1 MTRNSRPNGRLFSI
15 ITHFLYLAVLFH
27 NPILQQGACDTLL
40 KNHDEEME
48 FVMHKVINPKIH
60 YFGTSVVLISTINED
75 GTPNLAPMSSAW
87 WLNQSCMLGMSSKSQ
102 TVQNMIRE
110 GECVLNLPSI
120 DLIPAVD
127 RLTLLTGRNPVPE
140 SKAERGYKFEANK
153 FGVAG
158 LNQLP
163 SQLVQAP
170 RVKECPVHLEARFV
184 KLHPFE
190 EPSSLVAIEVHIE
203 KVHIEENLL
212 IDGQS
217 NYIDPSKWNPM
228 IMNFCEYFGLSEQLS
243 ASKLAPVFG
252 PHSVESMKM

>member
-1 MTRNSRPNGRLFSI
+1 
-15 ITHFLYLAVLFH
+15 
-27 NPILQQGACDTLL
+27 
-40 KNHDEEME
+40 
-48 FVMHKVINPKIH
+48 MHTVIEPKIL

-87 WLNQSCMLGMSSKSQ
+87 WLNQSCMLGLSSKAQ
-102 TVQNMIRE
+102 TVQNLVRE
-110 GECVLNLPSI
+110 RECVLNLPSI
-120 DLIPAVD
+120 DLIPAID

-140 SKAERGYKFEANK
+140 SKALRGYKHQADK

-158 LNQLP
+158 LTPLP
-163 SQLVQAP
+163 AQLVQAP
-170 RVKECPVHLEARFV
+170 RVKECPVHLEAKLV

-190 EPSSLVAIEVHIE
+190 EPSSLVAIEVRIE
-203 KVHIEENLL
+203 KVHIEEDLL
-212 IDGQS
+212 MDANS

-252 PHSVESMKM
+252 PGSAK

>member
-1 MTRNSRPNGRLFSI
+1 
-15 ITHFLYLAVLFH
+15 
-27 NPILQQGACDTLL
+27 
-40 KNHDEEME
+40 
-48 FVMHKVINPKIH
+48 MHKAIQPKIL
-60 YFGTSVVLISTINED
+60 YFGTSVILISTINED

-102 TVQNMIRE
+102 TVQNLIRE
-110 GECVLNLPSI
+110 RECVLNLPSI
-120 DLIPAVD
+120 DLVAAID

-140 SKAERGYKFEANK
+140 SKAKRGYQHEADK

-158 LNQLP
+158 LTPLP
-163 SQLVQAP
+163 SELVEAP
-170 RVKECPVHLEARFV
+170 RVKECPVHLEARLV

-190 EPSSLVAIEVHIE
+190 EPSSLVAMEVHIE
-203 KVHIEENLL
+203 KVHIEEKLL
-212 IDGQS
+212 MDGQS

-252 PHSVESMKM
+252 PPSV

>member
-1 MTRNSRPNGRLFSI
+1 
-15 ITHFLYLAVLFH
+15 
-27 NPILQQGACDTLL
+27 
-40 KNHDEEME
+40 
-48 FVMHKVINPKIH
+48 MHTVIEPKIL

-87 WLNQSCMLGMSSKSQ
+87 WLNQSCMLGLSSKSQ
-102 TVQNMIRE
+102 TVQNLIRE
-110 GECVLNLPSI
+110 HECVLNLPSI
-120 DLIPAVD
+120 DLIPAID

-140 SKAERGYKFEANK
+140 SKAMRGYKHEAHK
-153 FGVAG
+153 FGIAG
-158 LNQLP
+158 LTQLP

-170 RVKECPVHLEARFV
+170 RVKECPVHLEAKLV

-190 EPSSLVAIEVHIE
+190 EPSSLVAIEVRIE
-203 KVHIEENLL
+203 KVHIEADLL
-212 IDGQS
+212 MDANS

-252 PHSVESMKM
+252 PGSAK